1 MILVSFMAQ
10 GFSAFTGG
18 FHKMESATE
27 KSVRVEKGEHKKDDR
42 IGR

>member
-27 KSVRVEKGEHKKDDR
+27 KSVRVEKGQQKNLDS
-42 IGR
+42 